1 MFLIQLL
8 LKLTLNN
15 KGFPYFILNDARK
28 CVVLFFDMQSLRL
41 PEFYLN
47 FHFYL
52 LLEYLFLY
60 LCRIMV

>member
-28 CVVLFFDMQSLRL
+28 CVVLFF
-41 PEFYLN
+41 
-47 FHFYL
+47 
-52 LLEYLFLY
+52 
-60 LCRIMV
+60 